1 MYILSALVSPVVIS
15 CLSLANVVASFPT
28 NSQDLPL
35 SKRNATI
42 EQDVFFDINSTEA
55 EKRIAKLKA
64 EGYRPTSLSI
74 HGSPTDA
81 KYAGIWTRE
90 DGNKYETILGADNN
104 AYTAWLDRWRANGYV
119 STHVSATGP
128 ASAAL
133 FAGVMQ
139 KTSSIGTWTQLCGL
153 DNPNTYL
160 NTTLGT
166 PMIIKGVSMYGS
178 RNERQ
183 YCILGHEDTI
193 NYQQTVYYQTNSFMN
208 DYKMVEAAETSK
220 KYWRPVYIDVSE
232 DHVLSSIF
240 DDSSV
245 GQWTALTDL
254 TASQLDSEISA
265 QGKKNMYPIH
275 ISGGGEA
282 GARYAV
288 IFAERTSPLS
298 RDWHTTGTVTGFTDN
313 NAVSKGMD
321 QVMQEFM
328 KRNSVRQAQ
337 VAASFNGKVV
347 ASRAYTWAESDRAIV
362 KPEDKFLLASV
373 SKIFTYAATN
383 KLVDAGLLNLTTRVY
398 PLLGYNN
405 PADPRSLDITV
416 QHLLDHTAGFDRT
429 KSPDLGFIFTTVAQS
444 LNQATPATLRQVI
457 DYVAARQLDFAP
469 GSSYEYSNYGTML
482 LSYVITNL
490 TGESYLSYIQKNVLE
505 GADVDLWPTSS
516 DKHKTDAI
524 VQETAVTGI
533 SALLPLPKIRVS
545 AAEGGDGSI
554 KEEAIGAFGLRA
566 SAETMSQFIGK
577 HSVYGVGGR
586 QPFSYRDGTLAGT
599 RAIAYS
605 MDELDWALTLNTR
618 EYVDEQAWADL
629 AFNKIQ
635 SVWYAATLA
644 K

>member
-1 MYILSALVSPVVIS
+1 MYVFSALLSPLAIS
-15 CLSLANVVASFPT
+15 CLSLARVVSSFPT
-28 NSQDLPL
+28 HGQDISL

-42 EQDVFFDINSTEA
+42 EQDVFFDINQTEV
-55 EKRIAKLKA
+55 EKRIAQLKA

-81 KYAGIWTRE
+81 KYAGIWTKE
-90 DGNKYETILGADNN
+90 DGNTYETILGADEN
-104 AYTAWLDRWRANGYV
+104 AYTAWLDLWRANGYV

-139 KTSSIGTWTQLCGL
+139 KTSSIGTWTQRCGL
-153 DNPNTYL
+153 DNPNAYL
-160 NTTLGT
+160 NVTLGT
-166 PMIIKGVSMYGS
+166 PMIIKAVSMYGS

-208 DYKMVEAAETSK
+208 DYKTLEAGETSK
-220 KYWRPVYIDVSE
+220 RYWRPVYIDVSE
-232 DHVLSSIF
+232 DHVFSPIF

-254 TASQLDSEISA
+254 TTSQLDSEINA
-265 QGKKNMYPIH
+265 KGKKNLYPVH
-275 ISGGGEA
+275 ISGGGETDS
-282 GARYAV
+282 RYAV

-313 NAVSKGMD
+313 AEVSKGLD
-321 QVMQEFM
+321 QVMQDFM

-347 ASRAYTWAESDRAIV
+347 ASRAYTWAESDRAVV
-362 KPEDKFLLASV
+362 KPNDKFLLASV
-373 SKIFTYAATN
+373 SKMFTYAATH
-383 KLVDAGLLNLTTRVY
+383 KLVDAGLLNLTTRIY
-398 PLLGYNN
+398 PLLGYNT

-429 KSPDLGFIFTTVAQS
+429 RSPDLGFIFTTVAQS

-457 DYVAARQLDFAP
+457 DYVAARPLDFAP

-482 LSYVITNL
+482 LSYVVTNL

-505 GADVDLWPTSS
+505 GADVDLWATSS
-516 DKHKTDAI
+516 AQHKNDAI

-533 SALLPLPKIRVS
+533 SALSPFSQARVS

-554 KEEAIGAFGLRA
+554 KEEAIGALGLKA
-566 SAETMSQFIGK
+566 SAETLSQFIGK
-577 HSVYGVGGR
+577 YSVYGVGGR
-586 QPFSYRDGTLAGT
+586 QPFSYREGTLAGA

-618 EYVDEQAWADL
+618 EYFDDQAWADL
-629 AFNKIQ
+629 AFTKIQ